1 MEHIDPLNY
10 RSLSLRMEEIHAH
23 ENDGNLVVR
32 YNDENGHENGGT
44 LADDDDE
51 DDNDGNLVVRYE
63 DFSAGVKLAW
73 ARKLASKIHG
83 VLQDPDP
90 SFLERQVQMLELL
103 EAADLGE

>member
-1 MEHIDPLNY
+1 
-10 RSLSLRMEEIHAH
+10 MEEIHAH

-32 YNDENGHENGGT
+32 YEDHENGGT
-44 LADDDDE
+44 LVDDDDE
-51 DDNDGNLVVRYE
+51 DDNYGNLVVRYE

-90 SFLERQVQMLELL
+90 SFLEKQVQMLELL

>member
-1 MEHIDPLNY
+1 MRMMATL
-10 RSLSLRMEEIHAH
+10 LSGKRMMRVVMRMVGTLMMRMIIMGTL
-23 ENDGNLVVR
+23 DLSVR
-32 YNDENGHENGGT
+32 YNDVRY
-44 LADDDDE
+44 
-51 DDNDGNLVVRYE
+51 DNGNLVVRYE